1 VPFELVEGGGVGG
14 VGSGAGVGDSGSG
27 AGVGCPGAGVGIGVG
42 CPGVGI
48 GVGRGVEWNELQFNN
63 LLKLVTQVVSFDK
76 VRAEQSTIIFKLS
89 VCNSEELL
97 QKAQQYNLA

>member
-27 AGVGCPGAGVGIGVG
+27 AGVGCPGA
-42 CPGVGI
+42 GVGI